1 MSDQLDDF
9 VERLQNKIF
18 EETRAAY
25 GEIGFQR
32 WRKPLYGGV
41 MQDADAHG
49 RVSGT
54 CGDTIEIFLKFRND
68 RVIQATFVTDGCGSS
83 TVCGSFAA
91 ELALGKTP
99 DELTTVTGTEIL
111 AVLGRFPKEDE
122 HCAILAA
129 ESLQAA
135 LHDYMRR
142 QIDKSAS
149 GNPIAKIAHSKGI

>member
-25 GEIGFQR
+25 GEIGYQR
-32 WRKPLYGGV
+32 WRNPMYVGV
-41 MQDADAHG
+41 MQDADGRG

-99 DELTTVTGTEIL
+99 DELTAVTGSEIL

-122 HCAILAA
+122 HCATLAS

-142 QIDKSAS
+142 QIDKSGSGHLSGKYAS
-149 GNPIAKIAHSKGI
+149 A

>member
-32 WRKPLYGGV
+32 
-41 MQDADAHG
+41 
-49 RVSGT
+49 S
-54 CGDTIEIFLKFRND
+54 
-68 RVIQATFVTDGCGSS
+68 TFVTDGCGSS